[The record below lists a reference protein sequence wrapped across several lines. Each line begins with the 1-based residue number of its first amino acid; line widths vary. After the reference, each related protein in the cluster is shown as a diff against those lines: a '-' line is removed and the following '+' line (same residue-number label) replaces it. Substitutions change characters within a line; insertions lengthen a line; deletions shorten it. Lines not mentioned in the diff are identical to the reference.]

1 MRFLDLTRPDK
12 PAKLLTGQSL
22 SGSLALFNNMKNP
35 PFIASTQRRVGACA
49 ARSLVLAL
57 TSALTFALAACS
69 KPAEAPQPVRA
80 VKVMTVGASSLIADT
95 EYAGEVRARVESRLG
110 FRVAGKIT
118 QRQAEVGQ
126 RVKAGQV
133 LAQMDPQDY
142 QLAVA
147 AARAQVSAALTN
159 RDQAAADF
167 KRFSTLKDQN
177 FISGADLE
185 RRDATLKAAQAQLD
199 QAQAQLANVGNQ
211 AAYTRLVAPM
221 NGVVTAVEAEAGQ
234 VVTAGAP
241 VVRVAQEGP
250 RDVVINVPEDRRST
264 LPAGTEVK
272 IKPWGDSE
280 VLTARVREVAA
291 AADPATRTYA
301 IKLGLDANA
310 GLPLG
315 STVAVVPPSLVAG
328 VQAIKLPT
336 SAVFESKQT
345 SHVWLLDKASMTV
358 KAQPV
363 QVAGADGNEVVIA
376 GGLKDGDTI
385 VATGTHVLAPGQKV
399 RLYQAPAA
407 VKP

>member
-1 MRFLDLTRPDK
+1 MKTPRFLPT
-12 PAKLLTGQSL
+12 
-22 SGSLALFNNMKNP
+22 LA
-35 PFIASTQRRVGACA
+35 
-49 ARSLVLAL
+49 VLAL
-57 TSALTFALAACS
+57 SAALAACS
-69 KPAEAPQPVRA
+69 KPAATPEPLRT
-80 VKVMTVGASSLIADT
+80 VKVLTVGESALTAQP

-133 LAQMDPQDY
+133 LAQIDPQDY

-147 AARAQVSAALTN
+147 ASRALLSAAQIS
-159 RDQAAADF
+159 RDQAAADV
-167 KRFSTLKDQN
+167 KRFAALKDQN

-185 RRDATLKAAQAQLD
+185 RRESALKAAQAQLD
-199 QAQAQLANVGNQ
+199 QAQAQLDNVGNQ

-221 NGVVTAVEAEAGQ
+221 SGVVTAVEAEAGQ

-241 VVRVAQEGP
+241 VVRLAQEGP

-264 LPAGTEVK
+264 LPVGTEVK
-272 IKPWGDSE
+272 IKLWGHTVDGGD
-280 VLTARVREVAA
+280 VLAARVREVAA

-301 IKLGLDANA
+301 IKLGLGANA
-310 GLPLG
+310 SLPLG

-336 SAVFESKQT
+336 SAVFESKQS
-345 SHVWLLDKASMTV
+345 SHVWLLDKASMTL

-376 GGLKDGDTI
+376 GGLKDGDTV
-385 VATGTHVLAPGQKV
+385 VATGTHVLASGQKV

-407 VKP
+407 TKP